1 MEVTAKIYA
10 EKIRECAPYNYD
22 YNESAKNILN
32 QLFFWISGQDIISTN
47 PFTRSTQMGSWK
59 KGFYIAGATGVG
71 KTTLMKLFIKAVD
84 RLNVKE
90 ETVTGYSA
98 RLAPRFISVKSLS
111 RDFVKRGY
119 EALTINAYSILLDDV
134 GSEQL
139 DCVHMGNRVNV
150 VDEIITNI
158 YERNYGY
165 LFITSNYPLGSAEFS
180 ERYGDRLQSRICEL
194 CNYLELKGNDYRIRE

>member
-1 MEVTAKIYA
+1 MEVTAKIYSQ
-10 EKIRECAPYNYD
+10 KIKECAPANYD
-22 YNESAKNILN
+22 YNEGAKNILN
-32 QLFFWISGQDIISTN
+32 QLFFWISGNDILATN
-47 PFTRSTQMGSWK
+47 PFTRCAQMGSGK

-84 RLNVKE
+84 ILNVKE

-98 RLAPRFISVKSLS
+98 RLAPRFISAKSLS

-119 EALTINAYSILLDDV
+119 EALNINAYSILLDDV

-139 DCVHMGNRVNV
+139 DCVHMGNHINV
-150 VDEIITNI
+150 VDEIVSNI

-165 LFITSNYPLGSAEFS
+165 LFITSNYPLGSAEFA
-180 ERYGDRLQSRICEL
+180 ERYGDRLQSRIVEL
-194 CNYLELKGNDYRIRE
+194 CNYIELKGHDYRTGK